1 MWTTV
6 FPQPLLSGVLLITWL
21 LLVNTIQPGHI
32 LLGGLLGWLIP
43 LLTQRF
49 WPERPRMRQP
59 WRALR
64 LLAVVIWDI
73 ILANLAVAK
82 LILRRPD
89 ALRPRFIWY
98 PLSLHQD
105 FPITVLSSIISLTP
119 GTVVIDV
126 SQDCRQLL
134 IHCLDCQDPAT
145 LVAQIRTRYETPLQE
160 IFECLPSSSH
170 SPSP

>member
-1 MWTTV
+1 MWTKV
-6 FPQPLLSGVLLITWL
+6 FPQPLLSITLLIIWL
-21 LLVNTIQPGHI
+21 LLVNSIQPGHI

-49 WPERPRMRQP
+49 WPERPAMRQP

-64 LLAVVIWDI
+64 LFGVVIGDI
-73 ILANLAVAK
+73 ILANLEVARR
-82 LILRRPD
+82 ILGPPR

-126 SQDCRQLL
+126 SRDRRWLL
-134 IHCLDCQDPAT
+134 IHCLDCEDPGA
-145 LVAQIRTRYETPLQE
+145 LVAQIGTRYETPLQE
-160 IFECLPSSSH
+160 IFECSPSSSL